1 MSCDIWK
8 FLEKTCVDVFTFNM
22 FKKNKTEA
30 EQLSNI
36 YNYEYRYKYREKYI
50 LCLEIKRQNGKIR
63 DLNKL
68 I

>member
-1 MSCDIWK
+1 MS
-8 FLEKTCVDVFTFNM
+8 LPLTCFN
-22 FKKNKTEA
+22 KKNTEA